1 LHNWIFSILQF
12 CNASLVDALEVLF
25 VGYPLYTDI
34 LWPTVGEVLASLPS
48 QWVLNI
54 ISHWFKMFPCKSWSY
69 EPFSFLVYIDS
80 ACILLF
86 NRLEKISVLTIAN
99 LLHIFFSELNL
110 RCHLTKPVNCA
121 GSSTCKFKAIF
132 PCNYLSYPTEA
143 D

>member
-1 LHNWIFSILQF
+1 MSWHRIREQINIHVFQILLAQ
-12 CNASLVDALEVLF
+12 
-25 VGYPLYTDI
+25 I
-34 LWPTVGEVLASLPS
+34 LWPTVVEVLASLPS

-54 ISHWFKMFPCKSWSY
+54 IFHWFKMFPCKSRSY
-69 EPFSFLVYIDS
+69 EPFSFLVYTDS

-86 NRLEKISVLTIAN
+86 LIQRLEKISVLTIAN